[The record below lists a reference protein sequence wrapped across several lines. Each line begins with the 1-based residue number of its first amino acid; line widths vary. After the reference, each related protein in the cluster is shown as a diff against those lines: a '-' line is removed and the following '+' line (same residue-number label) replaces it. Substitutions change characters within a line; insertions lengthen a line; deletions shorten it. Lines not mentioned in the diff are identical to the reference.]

1 MQKAIVTGHSKGLGE
16 GIAAALLEQGIAVLG
31 VSRGPAMQLTERF
44 SGLLTESAVD
54 LSDST
59 ALSAW
64 MAGAALHDFV
74 QGAETILLV
83 NNAGTVQPVGALQD
97 QDPMDVLRAVT
108 LNVAAPLALAAA
120 VVEVRGDA
128 ECKILHISSG
138 AGRSAY
144 PGWSVY
150 CATKAALDQHARAV
164 ALDGGAGGQGVRI
177 CSLAPGV
184 IDTAMQEQIRATPS
198 EHFPARA
205 RFVALHR
212 DGQLSTAAQAASRIV
227 DYLLADS
234 FGSMPVD
241 DLRGTP
247 ELRP

>member
-1 MQKAIVTGHSKGLGE
+1 MIKAIVTGHTQGLGAAIAQALLAR
-16 GIAAALLEQGIAVLG
+16 GIGVLGLARGTAPGMAARQQRLDLADSAALGAWLDSGHLQEFIA
-31 VSRGPAMQLTERF
+31 E
-44 SGLLTESAVD
+44 
-54 LSDST
+54 
-59 ALSAW
+59 
-64 MAGAALHDFV
+64 AATL
-74 QGAETILLV
+74 LLV
-83 NNAGTVQPVGALQD
+83 NNAGSLQAVGPLHE
-97 QDPMDVLRAVT
+97 QDPMAIARTVSVNVT
-108 LNVAAPLALAAA
+108 APLMLAAA
-120 VVEVRGDA
+120 LGAAMAGKGGLR
-128 ECKILHISSG
+128 ILHVSSG
-138 AGRSAY
+138 AARQAY